1 MLKRT
6 STTSKALL
14 LALVLW
20 AAAGSAAAQ
29 ETGRLTGIVRDGATR
44 RVLPFATITIVELK
58 KGALSDS
65 KGEFLIT
72 GLPAGAYT
80 IRCQFLGY
88 EGITRQSVAVRGGE
102 ATHMEFALT
111 EVVVAQEKEVVV
123 TGERALV
130 DVNVGTTIRSIDAKD
145 IENLPVQNLID
156 VLEQQSGVSAENGQ
170 IHIRGGRTD
179 ETLFIVD
186 GVTNRNLLTG
196 ESSAGRINARSVAE
210 VNVITGG
217 FDAKYGQA
225 LSGIVD
231 VKLKEG
237 SDEMHGGFTVEGG
250 TYDSRLFTGQLSG
263 PVPIQNL
270 LPGTAT
276 FLFDVSA
283 DFSDTYL
290 PNINSSG
297 ATGLRLQ
304 SGYQDKFLGSNFIW
318 GNFFM
323 PAQDNNWRGIFKT
336 TWRSSPSNR
345 FDFEITKSM
354 GFDQGFTRRRFE
366 DVSGFDVSYPYEW
379 SQRLDHYGTVSLDNN
394 QQLLAWTHLPNS
406 TSFFKFQLSR
416 YFNAYNQSVNGKS
429 WTEYVQPQDSS
440 LPPGQDQLFFIDT
453 GDHNRWIDTY
463 SQVWSLGGEYT
474 SRVGSH
480 HRVDGGLRHD
490 LQEVQ
495 YVTIE
500 NPWDFDVDG
509 LGSSHDLW
517 KVNPGLGNLYLQDQI
532 DYEGFVANVGLRVD
546 YWLPGSQLEDAVA
559 DTSNKNISDTVR
571 EGFYEDSKEI
581 FGRRVKAH
589 VSPRVQVS
597 HPITQ
602 RDNFFFNYGQF
613 TQFPPYYYIYSKLTS
628 VSSESFPIL
637 GNANL
642 NPEVSVQYEVGGR
655 HTFQDDL
662 AGNVTLFWKDIYDYP
677 TSVVFQRTQGADLVD
692 VLVYINQDYARS
704 RGFELELEKRRSNY
718 WRYRIGYEYSIA
730 SGKSADPNAAKIVQ
744 EQGGDAAETRL
755 GETFM
760 FWNRPHRAKANIE
773 FRVDA
778 DQPAPKLFGL
788 QLPRDWGV
796 NVFAQGQSG
805 RAYTPQV
812 VEGTTVA
819 KPYSENSPFQV
830 LFDLR
835 LNKAFRFGRQ
845 RLNLTLTGNNI
856 FGTEVPRRIDP
867 ITGRGYE
874 DGEGLFSPEELAKL
888 GSEESRDYRRIS
900 LLENPSSYLEGAT
913 WRIGFEYDF

>member
-6 STTSKALL
+6 SATLQAVL
-14 LALVLW
+14 LALALGAPAV
-20 AAAGSAAAQ
+20 SHAQ
-29 ETGRLTGIVRDGATR
+29 ETGRVAGIIRDAKTKH
-44 RVLPFATITIVELK
+44 VLPFATIAIVELK

-72 GLPAGAYT
+72 RVPPGTYT
-80 IRCQFLGY
+80 NRIQFLGY
-88 EGITRQSVAVRGGE
+88 EDVTRQNVVVQGGA
-102 ATHMEFALT
+102 ATNLEFALA
-111 EVVVAQEKEVVV
+111 EIVVAEEKEVVV
-123 TGERALV
+123 TGERELV

-156 VLEQQSGVSAENGQ
+156 VLQQQSGVSTENGQ

-186 GVTNRNLLTG
+186 GVNNRNLLTG
-196 ESSAGRINARSVAE
+196 ESSAGKINARSVAE

-237 SDEMHGGFTVEGG
+237 SDEMHGGFTLEGG
-250 TYDSRLFTGQLSG
+250 SYGTRLFTGQISG
-263 PVPIQNL
+263 PVPIQNV

-276 FLFDVSA
+276 FLFDASA
-283 DFSDTYL
+283 DFTDTYL
-290 PNINSSG
+290 PNISSG
-297 ATGLRLQ
+297 SSGLRLQ
-304 SGYQDKFLGSNFIW
+304 SGYQDKFLGSNFTW
-318 GNFFM
+318 GNFWM
-323 PAQDNNWRGIFKT
+323 PAQDNNWRGILKA

-366 DVSGFDVSYPYEW
+366 DVSGFDVSYPYQW
-379 SQRLDHYGTVSLDNN
+379 SQRLDHYGTVTLDNN
-394 QQLLAWTHLPNS
+394 QQLVAWTHLPNT
-406 TSFFKFQLSR
+406 TSFFKFQVSR

-429 WTEYVQPQDSS
+429 WTDYVQPQDAS
-440 LPPGQDQLFFIDT
+440 LPPDQDQLFFIDT

-463 SQVWSLGGEYT
+463 SQVWSVGGEYT
-474 SRVGSH
+474 AHLGTH
-480 HRVDGGLRHD
+480 HRFDTGLRHD
-490 LQEVQ
+490 FQEVQ
-495 YVTIE
+495 YITIE
-500 NPWDFDVDG
+500 NPWDYDVDG

-517 KVNPGLGNLYLQDQI
+517 KVNPSLGNFFLQDQVN
-532 DYEGFVANVGLRVD
+532 YEGFVANVGLRVD
-546 YWLPGSQLEDAVA
+546 YWFPGQQLEDAVA

-571 EGFYEDSKEI
+571 EGFYEDTNGL
-581 FGRRVKAH
+581 FGRRFKAH
-589 VSPRVQVS
+589 VSPRIQVS

-602 RDNFFFNYGQF
+602 KDNFFFNYGQF

-655 HTFQDDL
+655 HTFRDDL

-677 TSVVFQRTQGADLVD
+677 TSVAFQRTQGAELVD

-704 RGFELELEKRRSNY
+704 RGFELELEKRRSQY
-718 WRYRIGYEYSIA
+718 WRYRLGYEYSIA
-730 SGKSADPNAAKIVQ
+730 SGKSADPNAAKVVQ

-773 FRVDA
+773 FRVDG

-788 QLPRDWGV
+788 QLPRDWGI
-796 NVFAQGQSG
+796 NLYAEGQSG

-812 VEGTTVA
+812 EEGETVA
-819 KPYSENSPFQV
+819 KPYSENAPFNV

-845 RLNLTLTGNNI
+845 RLNFTITGNNI
-856 FGTEVPRRIDP
+856 FGTKVPRRIDP

-888 GSEESRDYRRIS
+888 GSEESREYRRIS
-900 LLENPSSYLEGAT
+900 LLENPSSYLQGAT
-913 WRIGFEYDF
+913 WRFGFEYDF